1 MLPET
6 FIEIPRTFATGNDCL
21 AVVPAYNEEA
31 TITDVVGALHRRA
44 PQFDVLVIDDGS
56 TDATGELAEAAG
68 ARVLRL
74 PFNLGIGGAVQAGFK
89 FADERGYRYMV
100 QVDGDGQHDPGEIP
114 RLFAA
119 MDDHEGADMICGS
132 RFASTTGYIAPISR
146 RTGIHVFAFLLS
158 RLLRQPVTDPTSGF
172 RLYNRRAI
180 ALFARDY
187 PHDYPEVEA
196 VLMLHHHRLTMR
208 EVPVRMFQRGGGV
221 SSLRGSG
228 KSFYYMVK
236 VLLALFVGLGRRRA
250 VPEPGEAA
258 PVAAEHG
265 L

>member
-1 MLPET
+1 MPTET
-6 FIEIPRTFATGNDCL
+6 PLTDRSSCL
-21 AVVPAYNEEA
+21 AVVPAYNEA
-31 TITDVVGALHRRA
+31 GTIGDVVRALRHKT
-44 PQFDVLVIDDGS
+44 PQLDVVVIDDGS
-56 TDATGELAEAAG
+56 TDDTAELAEAAG
-68 ARVLRL
+68 ARVLQL

-89 FADERGYRYMV
+89 YADEHDYDYMV
-100 QVDGDGQHDPGEIP
+100 QVDGDGQHDPGEISK
-114 RLFAA
+114 LFAGL
-119 MDDHEGADMICGS
+119 DGSEGADMICGT
-132 RFASTTGYIAPISR
+132 RFATSTGYVAPISR

-158 RLLRQPVTDPTSGF
+158 RLLRRPVTDPTSGF

-221 SSLRGSG
+221 SSLNGSG

-265 L
+265 I